1 MAAIRRLAKAS
12 LVVLL
17 ASIPLAA
24 SADGQLRSLGLPVDG
39 LASRPPLPLR
49 SAWYLDLA
57 PDPLEH
63 RASYEDRHYEWGP
76 LSVDV
81 APTERKS
88 TAYADSFD
96 AGTSFGS
103 SRSRRAIE
111 IRWRKN

>member
-1 MAAIRRLAKAS
+1 MATIRRLAKAS

-17 ASIPLAA
+17 ASIPPVA

-111 IRWRKN
+111 IRCRNN